1 MKSNFKHLKSAL
13 LVLCMIFS
21 SQVFATE
28 YFRYKDNNGVQVI
41 NTHVPPEYVKYGYE
55 VITSR
60 GQVIRV
66 IPPAPTEDELAAREE
81 QKRQKEEQ
89 KRQAAAQR
97 AVDARLMQ
105 LYSHP
110 DDAKRALERK
120 LAELD
125 YQISQKRGQLVA
137 LNSKKEKEEEYAAAR
152 ERMGNEVSE
161 EIMEE
166 IARFERQISEIN
178 KQIEEI
184 EESKKLAQIKFEKD
198 IQRMIEIFNEKNK
211 KKYVE

>member
-198 IQRMIEIFNEKNK
+198 IQRMIEIFNEKSK
-211 KKYVE
+211 KKYEQ

>member
-211 KKYVE
+211 KKYIE

>member
-1 MKSNFKHLKSAL
+1 
-13 LVLCMIFS
+13 MIFS
-21 SQVFATE
+21 HEALSEE
-28 YFRYKDNNGVQVI
+28 YYRYKDKSGVQVI
-41 NTHVPPEYVKYGYE
+41 NTYVPPEYVKYGYD

-81 QKRQKEEQ
+81 QKKLKEEQ
-89 KRQAAAQR
+89 KRQAEVQR

-125 YQISQKRGQLVA
+125 YQVSQKRGQLVA

-152 ERMGNEVSE
+152 ERMGKVVSE
-161 EIMEE
+161 ETMQD
-166 IARFERQISEIN
+166 IARFERQISDIN
-178 KQIEEI
+178 KQIQEI
-184 EESKKLAQIKFEKD
+184 EEGKKVAQIKFEKD

-211 KKYVE
+211 KKYQE